1 MAWFDTFFCFEQK
14 KTILFE
20 AKQLCFLF
28 LLVRFILSKIDFWS
42 SKLPE
47 GLRGWSAFQYVL
59 RVWFRNPFLSS
70 NFLKAPELNSVD
82 TKMMFTQLFKKTH
95 QKICQMTK
103 FWSKNWLANPWS
115 SSKQTSQLKKRWK
128 ILRLFMKKIGWPMLY
143 VFLLKPFQAWS
154 FEKLQDTF
162 WPFFHKKLSFFFGCN
177 SKSGFP

>member
-82 TKMMFTQLFKKTH
+82 TKNDVHPIF
-95 QKICQMTK
+95 
-103 FWSKNWLANPWS
+103 
-115 SSKQTSQLKKRWK
+115 LKKLLNK
-128 ILRLFMKKIGWPMLY
+128 ILNKKKKNFEVRIGSQTHEVRLSRL
-143 VFLLKPFQAWS
+143 V
-154 FEKLQDTF
+154 
-162 WPFFHKKLSFFFGCN
+162 N
-177 SKSGFP
+177 